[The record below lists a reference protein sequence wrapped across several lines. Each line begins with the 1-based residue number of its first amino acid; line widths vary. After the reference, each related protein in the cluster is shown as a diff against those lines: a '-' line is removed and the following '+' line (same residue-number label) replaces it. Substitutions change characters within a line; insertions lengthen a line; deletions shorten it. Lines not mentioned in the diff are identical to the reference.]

1 MHWRVFVPT
10 LRTRLPRESD
20 VPVRDEG
27 FSFPAPPAAHRC
39 ICTRD
44 GCVLTIMLVALP
56 YDVRMSVYLTLFP
69 FNALWRHRLPLRDD
83 SDCDHST
90 PIGLADG
97 KLPCSC
103 SRLPPLPSA
112 VLTGTADALACVRA
126 HIADLPTTR
135 IRCARSG

>member
-10 LRTRLPRESD
+10 LRTRLPREYD
-20 VPVRDEG
+20 VLVRTEG
-27 FSFPAPPAAHRC
+27 FAFPAPPAAHRC

-56 YDVRMSVYLTLFP
+56 DDVRMSVYLTLFS

-90 PIGLADG
+90 PIGLAGG

-103 SRLPPLPSA
+103 SRLLPLPA

>member
-1 MHWRVFVPT
+1 MHWRVFVPKF
-10 LRTRLPRESD
+10 RTRLPREYD
-20 VPVRDEG
+20 VLVRTEG
-27 FSFPAPPAAHRC
+27 FAFPAPPAAHRC

-56 YDVRMSVYLTLFP
+56 DNVRMSVYLTLFS

-90 PIGLADG
+90 LIGRAVR

-103 SRLPPLPSA
+103 SRLLPPPAL
-112 VLTGTADALACVRA
+112 LKGTADALACVRT
-126 HIADLPTTR
+126 HIADSPTTR
-135 IRCARSG
+135 IRCARSD